1 MIFFFLSGGWMTS
14 FLPQVE
20 TTTSSVSAGCVSG
33 SETLFAVQSQ
43 IQKLNMLRGPLSW
56 PSGVTSALRQCYFFF
71 KRTSA
76 REREGGSVCKSS
88 SRRLQRF
95 ARAQNVYFFFF
106 FFFVEGEMES
116 SSLTAHSD
124 HLSRFVKKTKK
135 NNTPVFL
142 NGAFERDTR
151 EEGSRFAAESDTKN
165 LASFQKWSSSGRFWA
180 CFLHQRKTKKK
191 TKESTRLKWVKKGGW
206 QGGTVMWD
214 DKEVVC
220 QRGSLRRETEIS
232 INNV

>member
-1 MIFFFLSGGWMTS
+1 MTS

-106 FFFVEGEMES
+106 FFRRGGNGIFKFDSPLWSFES
-116 SSLTAHSD
+116 L
-124 HLSRFVKKTKK
+124 REKNKTKK
-135 NNTPVFL
+135 NTPGFL
-142 NGAFERDTR
+142 NAAFERDTR